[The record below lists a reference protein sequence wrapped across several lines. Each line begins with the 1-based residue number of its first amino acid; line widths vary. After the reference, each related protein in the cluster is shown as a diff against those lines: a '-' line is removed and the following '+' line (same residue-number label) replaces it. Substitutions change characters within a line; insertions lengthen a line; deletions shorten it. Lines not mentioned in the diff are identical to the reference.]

1 MKNEDRYSE
10 LGIKILKIG
19 EALVMEGVE
28 KDDYNIHNIGN
39 IMLFLSSIIYDEN
52 DIKLLSDLCGMLAAK
67 NMMEDSEIFDLLNG
81 LSFEELNKL
90 INIIKNKD
98 EEDD

>member
-19 EALVMEGVE
+19 EALVMEGIE

-39 IMLFLSSIIYDEN
+39 IMLFLSSIIYDED
-52 DIKLLSDLCGMLAAK
+52 DIRLFSDLCGMLAAK
-67 NMMEDSEIFDLLNG
+67 NMMEDSEILDLLHG
-81 LSFEELNKL
+81 LSFEELDKL
-90 INIIKNKD
+90 IKIIKNK
-98 EEDD
+98 ED